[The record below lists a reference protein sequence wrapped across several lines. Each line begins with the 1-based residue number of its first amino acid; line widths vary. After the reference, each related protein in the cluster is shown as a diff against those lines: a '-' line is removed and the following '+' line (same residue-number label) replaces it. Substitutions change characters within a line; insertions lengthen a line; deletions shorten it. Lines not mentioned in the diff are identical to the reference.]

1 MFGDYIDSMKFP
13 SFIDLPLKIDT
24 PVMFYVLFGTTT
36 LALTY
41 VTFLDSVPV
50 KKTAAQSQ
58 SAFSMLP
65 SISSAAPTP
74 TSVPNQEIPVE
85 KPAPS
90 TGGNKHKKT
99 IHSHKKSIKHKT
111 IRKRV

>member
-65 SISSAAPTP
+65 SISSAAPT
-74 TSVPNQEIPVE
+74 QEGSAE
-85 KPAPS
+85 KPVS
-90 TGGNKHKKT
+90 TLGGGKHTKT
-99 IHSHKKSIKHKT
+99 IHSHKTSTKNKT
-111 IRKRV
+111 IRKMVLGK